1 MQIINRK
8 LEIVNCFPNKISL
21 EVFEKLNVVID
32 TEFCQHDKSR
42 VLSLMAHD
50 SFNDLVLFF
59 SEIELN
65 YNFDL
70 ISRLFDY
77 YGFKF
82 DYLTDN
88 EIESILTR
96 CTEISEEIFEV
107 GTKMDFK
114 NSRLCELMTEY
125 GLANEN
131 IKVKKTDYDRGIYVK
146 PRSVEVDFIFFYQ
159 VADMFKICGD
169 TLQRLYLN
177 SNLEQFRVVKFKN
190 RQSVYAKIDGKLIEI
205 SVQLRDRFHTI
216 PPQKNRSL
224 DGNAISLGVGT
235 SKINLKNPEIAR
247 ELGVSNIM
255 ENMDILALKNP
266 KLFRDYAC
274 QDVFVTRDVAQK
286 QQQLLDTVCNA
297 LGIEPLEIRDTVG
310 SNVNQ
315 IILALMRQYFKI
327 GDNKD
332 YKKLLTHQ
340 ISLSHITNLQNV
352 PQTDFGCQPFL
363 TVGGLLFSRTPNL
376 PLISGTLS
384 DCDLSSC
391 YASKMSQM
399 NIYLGEPVVKTF
411 KYQSQKPKLDT
422 VLETLKSMNV
432 ARDAWFVRVSGEFK
446 QVINTI
452 LLSDLKFTPTNLKL
466 KTLTQQLKSTPNRKS
481 VEKFDATKTSK
492 TMATSRIL
500 TKEVKFG
507 VVTSDIFDAISTL
520 PQSWVDEFL
529 DLDVDAITF
538 YPPELIVD
546 NINELETLKLTLP
559 NEPYKLTL
567 VKNSLQT
574 VLESQYYKNNASL
587 RFDIGKYWS
596 EIKKIRSKFKKE
608 KNPVQE
614 LFKLIGNSGYGVL
627 ACQNLT
633 CNNSVAANVITG
645 NARATSWLMTMSLNG
660 FAPITDGTCFGWK
673 SIPIGLKFRDLVS
686 KNPNYV
692 QSFEKF
698 DNKLTNDQIIEYSGD
713 IERFLKT
720 HQQSFFEVD
729 NTFEPI
735 KTYGYELKTEIFK
748 NSDGSDLE
756 TVFFSKYYN
765 SNAGNYCKSIDSD
778 ALLIDDTDEN
788 FQNQYK
794 SVKAR
799 SFKSSQSLVEWYC
812 ESLIKYQQPY
822 EYTENKIIKFS
833 DGNKLAIKVLNTLQ
847 DGEKIIHPMGLSTN
861 AFKCLKLVSSS
872 QFLFQTEKQLRNF
885 ETNENVLFEVSK
897 KLLTRSFFETFQH
910 DEKRVGVDYYQFSKT
925 HPVGIGL
932 EFLALLPKFN
942 GSIACVRESIHNAIK
957 SGKTD
962 FNASLNISRSLKYV
976 EKFKDI
982 FVSIVIKKC
991 NAEIDLINVMRASV
1005 GDNTL
1010 LTLGKENIKTLEQ
1023 ILAVEDD

>member
-8 LEIVNCFPNKISL
+8 LENVNNSPKKTSL
-21 EVFEKLNVVID
+21 EVFEKLNITID

-50 SFNDLVLFF
+50 SLNDLVLFF
-59 SEIELN
+59 SETELKSK
-65 YNFDL
+65 FDL
-70 ISRLFDY
+70 ISRLFLHH
-77 YGFKF
+77 GFKLE
-82 DYLTDN
+82 YLSDS

-96 CTEISEEIFEV
+96 CSEISEEIFES
-107 GTKMDFK
+107 GNKMNFK

-125 GLANEN
+125 GLGNEN
-131 IKVKKTDYDRGIYVK
+131 IKIQKTDYDRGIYIK
-146 PRSVEVDFIFFYQ
+146 PRSIEIDFIFFYQ
-159 VADMFKICGD
+159 VADMFKICGS

-190 RQSVYAKIDGKLIEI
+190 RQSVYAKIDGKLVEI
-205 SVQLRDRFHTI
+205 SIQLRDRYHTI
-216 PPQKNRSL
+216 PPQKDRSL
-224 DGNAISLGVGT
+224 DGNARSLGLSTG
-235 SKINLKNPEIAR
+235 KINIKTPEIAR
-247 ELGVSNIM
+247 ELGVNIM
-255 ENMDILALKNP
+255 ENMDIFALKNP
-266 KLFRDYAC
+266 QLFRDYAC
-274 QDVFVTRDVAQK
+274 QDVFVTHDVAQK
-286 QQQLLDTVCNA
+286 QQQLLDTVCDV
-297 LGIEPLEIRDTVG
+297 LGIESLEIRDTVG

-315 IILALMRQYFKI
+315 IILSLKRQYFNI

-332 YKKLLTHQ
+332 NKKLLTKQ
-340 ISLSHITNLQNV
+340 ISLSHISNLQNV

-376 PLISGTLS
+376 PLISGILS

-399 NIYLGEPVVKTF
+399 SVYLGEPVVKTF
-411 KYQSQKPKLDT
+411 KYQSQKPKLKT
-422 VLETLKSMNV
+422 VLETLKSMNI

-446 QVINTI
+446 HVINTI
-452 LLSDLKFTPTNLKL
+452 LLSDLKFTPINQKL
-466 KTLTQQLKSTPNRKS
+466 KTLSQQLKSTPKRKS
-481 VEKFDATKTSK
+481 VEKFDGTKTSK

-507 VVTSDIFDAISTL
+507 VITADIWDAICTL
-520 PQSWVDEFL
+520 PESWVVEYL
-529 DLDVDAITF
+529 DLEVDAIIF
-538 YPPELIVD
+538 YPPELVVD
-546 NINELETLKLTLP
+546 TVSDLESLKSTLP
-559 NEPYKLTL
+559 NEAYKLTL

-633 CNNSVAANVITG
+633 CNNSVAANIITA
-645 NARATSWLMTMSLNG
+645 NARATSWLMTMALNG
-660 FAPITDGTCFGWK
+660 FAPITDGSCFDWK
-673 SIPIGLKFRDLVS
+673 SIPLGLKFKELVL
-686 KNPNYV
+686 KNPDYV
-692 QSFEKF
+692 QSFVKM
-698 DNKLTNDQIIEYSGD
+698 DNGLVDSQIVELSRD
-713 IERFLKT
+713 IAKFLKN
-720 HQQSFFEVD
+720 HQQSFFEVGD
-729 NTFEPI
+729 EFLPI
-735 KTYGYELKTEIFK
+735 KTYGYELKTETFK

-778 ALLIDDTDEN
+778 ALLVDDTDEN

-872 QFLFQTEKQLRNF
+872 QFLFETEKQLRNF
-885 ETNENVLFEVSK
+885 ETNENVLFEISK

-910 DEKRVGVDYYQFSKT
+910 DEKRKDVDYYQFSKT

-932 EFLALLPKFN
+932 EFLALSPKFD
-942 GSIACVRESIHNAIK
+942 GSIETIRQCIYKAIN
-957 SGKTD
+957 SGSTN
-962 FNASLNISRSLKYV
+962 FNASLHITRNLKYV
-976 EKFKDI
+976 EKFKNI
-982 FVSIVIKKC
+982 FALIIIKKC
-991 NAEIDLINVMRASV
+991 NAELDLINVMRASV

-1010 LTLGKENIKTLEQ
+1010 LTLGRENIKTLEQ